1 MKTKN
6 LTYKNTETEKNMMPE
21 KSRKNFELEKRLQ
34 SEIPGVRFHWDMRTG
49 NTIVYLPPKSIEEFP
64 EELGYIDVKT
74 VEFIKKT

>member
-1 MKTKN
+1 MTIQ
-6 LTYKNTETEKNMMPE
+6 ESE

-34 SEIPGVRFHWDMRTG
+34 SEIPGVRFHWDRRTG